1 MKHTRLF
8 LLASLLVA
16 VIYASGA
23 ALAGVPNIELITAL
37 AFVSGYLLGP
47 GLGALVGAA
56 GMGAHSLFNPL
67 GAVAPP
73 VWVSQMAAFAL
84 IGWAGGVWGPKIARM
99 RIPRAAVVSAML
111 GVLLVLIYQIAVNVV
126 AFYTFTSD
134 VDVWVYVWGGI
145 AFGVVQL
152 TWNAVVFGVAVPP
165 MLRVLAR
172 HRRQMHGQAATVP
185 PVDAGHKR

>member
-1 MKHTRLF
+1 MKRTRLF

-16 VIYASGA
+16 MIYATGA

-37 AFVSGYLLGP
+37 TFLSGYLLGP
-47 GLGALVGAA
+47 ALGALVGAA

-73 VWVSQMAAFAL
+73 VWFVQMAAFAL
-84 IGWAGGVWGPKIARM
+84 IGFAGGVWGPRIARM
-99 RIPRAAVVSAML
+99 RVAPAAVASAAL
-111 GVLLVLIYQIAVNVV
+111 GALLVFIYQVAVNVV

-145 AFGVVQL
+145 AFAAVQL
-152 TWNAVVFGVAVPP
+152 VWNVVVFGVAVPP

-172 HRRQMHGQAATVP
+172 QRRQLHGVDVP
-185 PVDAGHKR
+185 PPIDAGHQP

>member
-1 MKHTRLF
+1 MKRTRLF

-16 VIYASGA
+16 MIYATGA

-37 AFVSGYLLGP
+37 TFLAGYLLGP
-47 GLGALVGAA
+47 ALGALVGAA

-73 VWVSQMAAFAL
+73 VWFTQMACYAL
-84 IGWAGGVWGPKIARM
+84 IGWTGGVWGPKLARM
-99 RIPRAAVVSAML
+99 RTSTAAVAGAVVGA
-111 GVLLVLIYQIAVNVV
+111 LLVLIYQIAVNAV
-126 AFYTFTSD
+126 AFYTFTND

-145 AFGVVQL
+145 AFGAVQL
-152 TWNAVVFGVAVPP
+152 TWNAVVFGAAVPP

-172 HRRQMHGQAATVP
+172 QRRQLHGDTAPLP
-185 PVDAGHKR
+185 PADVEKP